1 MTDNLSFVLRGIGDV
16 VYEQRPIPEGY
27 SIVSIGDHDNSSL
40 APIVHDDEVLVQ
52 VKKTGVWRSVQRT
65 KLIDLL

>member
-1 MTDNLSFVLRGIGDV
+1 MTDNISSVLRSIGDV

-40 APIVHDDEVLVQ
+40 ALVHDDQVWVQ
-52 VKKTGVWRSVQRT
+52 VKKTGVYYC
-65 KLIDLL
+65 KFIDLL

>member
-27 SIVSIGDHDNSSL
+27 SIVSIGDHDNSSIL
-40 APIVHDDEVLVQ
+40 VHDDQVLVQ
-52 VKKTGVWRSVQRT
+52 VKKTGVWRSIQPT